1 MLIWMDGYSLERYGG
16 IPVFIG
22 AFVTW
27 KVSTFCLITCG
38 EMEQM
43 AHGDAVYR
51 LKLWRKFDP
60 HTPVALISPVSPP
73 GGG

>member
-1 MLIWMDGYSLERYGG
+1 MDGRYTLERYGG

-43 AHGDAVYR
+43 AHREAVYR
-51 LKLWRKFDP
+51 LKLT
-60 HTPVALISPVSPP
+60 HTHL
-73 GGG
+73 